1 MLRGTRGLFFLGNHP
16 WVAVIVIAVI
26 VGLLYYQNQRRR

>member
-1 MLRGTRGLFFLGNHP
+1 MLRGMRGMFFLSNHP

-26 VGLLYYQNQRRR
+26 VGLLYHQNQRKR